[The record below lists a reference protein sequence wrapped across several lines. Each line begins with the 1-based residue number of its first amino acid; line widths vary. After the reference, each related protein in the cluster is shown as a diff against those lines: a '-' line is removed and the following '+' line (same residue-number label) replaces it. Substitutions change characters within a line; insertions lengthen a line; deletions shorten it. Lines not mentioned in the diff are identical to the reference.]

1 MRKEPVW
8 SEVRSEFINEEGF
21 LCIDAWKTADDDEVG
36 KVIAYID
43 TLGGRIIYVD
53 PVARVDENA
62 QEIIQAKSKEYQKE
76 HPFNVEELETLAKG
90 VVGFESEGS
99 PIDGRRKR
107 QSPPRTTSQSADLQ
121 LMPVPKRQG
130 LQLRPVRFLQH
141 RKPVFH
147 SRYQNLE
154 EMGFSQAEMKFFGFD
169 VDGALKELESE
180 YEGGE
185 E

>member
-8 SEVRSEFINEEGF
+8 SEIRSEFINEEGF
-21 LCIDAWKTADDDEVG
+21 LCIDAWKTANDEEEG

-76 HPFNVEELETLAKG
+76 HPFNVDELEVLAKG
-90 VVGFESEGS
+90 VVNFESEES
-99 PIDGRRKR
+99 ASDG
-107 QSPPRTTSQSADLQ
+107 
-121 LMPVPKRQG
+121 
-130 LQLRPVRFLQH
+130 
-141 RKPVFH
+141 
-147 SRYQNLE
+147 YQNLE
-154 EMGFSQAEMKFFGFD
+154 AMGFSQAEMKFFGFD
-169 VDGALKELESE
+169 VDGALKELECE
-180 YEGGE
+180 YDGGE

>member
-8 SEVRSEFINEEGF
+8 SEIRSEFINEEGF
-21 LCIDAWKTADDDEVG
+21 LCIDAWKTANDEEEG

-76 HPFNVEELETLAKG
+76 HPFNVDELEVLAKG
-90 VVGFESEGS
+90 VVNFESEES
-99 PIDGRRKR
+99 ASDG
-107 QSPPRTTSQSADLQ
+107 
-121 LMPVPKRQG
+121 
-130 LQLRPVRFLQH
+130 
-141 RKPVFH
+141 
-147 SRYQNLE
+147 YQNLE
-154 EMGFSQAEMKFFGFD
+154 AMGFSQAEIKFFGFD
-169 VDGALKELESE
+169 VDGALKELECE
-180 YEGGE
+180 YDGGE